1 MQHLSFVY
9 MVTQKNPLTF
19 WSIGKSHFSV
29 YSNNAKTFKEEQN
42 VNFKD
47 KQKMRPIE
55 FQNKNVYQ

>member
-1 MQHLSFVY
+1 

-47 KQKMRPIE
+47 KQKMRSIE